1 MRKFLL
7 KLAYLILPLV
17 ALSYPLDYL
26 ISNAL
31 KEDHGVHGEYEVWNA
46 IYENKIDGDIAIY
59 GSSRAWV
66 QINPEILETHLG
78 KKVYNFGVDG
88 HNFRIQYLR
97 HLEYI
102 KHNKKPHH
110 IIVSVDAFTL
120 QKREDLYNQEQFL
133 PYMLWNK
140 NITEYT
146 SSYKGFS
153 KADYYIPFVRY
164 AGRIATIKK
173 ANSYLLYPEEDT
185 TNFRQ
190 KGFRSFDLQWDASV
204 DSLLASEKKYTIQ
217 FHSETRTLLEYFV
230 QECQRDGITVTFVYA
245 PEYIAG
251 QHYVVNREEAM
262 TMYRDIAQKYS
273 LVFLDY
279 SNDELS
285 FKKDFFYNASHL
297 NTEGAQLFTEKLAQ
311 DLKPIF
317 KQ

>member
-7 KLAYLILPLV
+7 KLLYLILPLV

-31 KEDHGVHGEYEVWNA
+31 KEDHGMHGEYEVWNA
-46 IYENKIDGDIAIY
+46 IYENKIDSDIVIY

-66 QINPEILETHLG
+66 QINPEILETYLG
-78 KKVYNFGVDG
+78 KKTYNFGVDG

-102 KHNKKPHH
+102 KHNKKPRH

-140 NITEYT
+140 NMAVYT
-146 SSYKGFS
+146 SGYKGFS
-153 KADYYIPFVRY
+153 KADYYIPFIRY
-164 AGRIATIKK
+164 AGRTATIKK
-173 ANSYLLYPEEDT
+173 ANTYLLHPEDT
-185 TNFRQ
+185 SENFRQ

-204 DSLLASEKKYTIQ
+204 DSLLASEKKYRIK
-217 FHSETRTLLEYFV
+217 FHPDTRTLLERFI
-230 QECQRDGITVTFVYA
+230 QECQNDGITVTFVYA

-251 QHYVVNREEAM
+251 QQYVENREEAM
-262 TMYRDIAQKYS
+262 EIYREIAQKYS

-279 SNDELS
+279 SQNELS
-285 FKKDFFYNASHL
+285 FKKEFFYNASHL
-297 NTEGAQLFTEKLAQ
+297 NKEGAHLFTQQLAQ
-311 DLKPIF
+311 DLKKVTF
-317 KQ
+317 